1 MENHTRNDEKKK
13 KKKTIT
19 CEWKSSLATAKGY
32 LY

>member
-1 MENHTRNDEKKK
+1 MENHTRNDEKK